1 MIINVPISI
10 IILTYLGPSSAPLD
24 VELRV
29 NDGTVMSVTWN
40 MVPDIHQNG
49 IILYEVSYQPMEIY
63 DSTVLLQN
71 TSELSISL
79 TGLHE
84 YANYR
89 VQVRAYTRTGPGDY
103 STEKFARTR
112 EAGIHNELS
121 IV

>member
-1 MIINVPISI
+1 
-10 IILTYLGPSSAPLD
+10 
-24 VELRV
+24 
-29 NDGTVMSVTWN
+29 

-49 IILYEVSYQPMEIY
+49 IITLYEVSYQPVEVY

-89 VQVRAYTRTGPGDY
+89 EHTLELDLEIIAQRNLQEQGKQV
-103 STEKFARTR
+103 
-112 EAGIHNELS
+112 HVN
-121 IV
+121 

>member
-1 MIINVPISI
+1 
-10 IILTYLGPSSAPLD
+10 
-24 VELRV
+24 
-29 NDGTVMSVTWN
+29 

-49 IILYEVSYQPMEIY
+49 IITLYEVSYQPVEVY

-89 VQVRAYTRTGPGDY
+89 VQVRAYTRAGPGDY
-103 STEKFARTR
+103 RTEKFARTR
-112 EAGIHNELS
+112 EAGTCELS
-121 IV
+121 IMYVYFL